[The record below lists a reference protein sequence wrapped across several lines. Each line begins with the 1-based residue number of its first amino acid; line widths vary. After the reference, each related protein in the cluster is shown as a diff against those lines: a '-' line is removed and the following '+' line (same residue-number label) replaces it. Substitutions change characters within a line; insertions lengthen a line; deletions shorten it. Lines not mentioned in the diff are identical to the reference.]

1 MCKSFIKVGL
11 ILVVLMSPWSVQAA
25 GLGKLTVNS
34 SLGQPF
40 KAEVDLIALK
50 KEDIPSLSARL
61 APRDSFRKADV
72 DYAPF
77 FSTFAVSVETRSDG
91 QPYIKIVSSQPVI
104 EPFLSMLIEL
114 NWSSGRLLRE
124 YTVLLDLPETD
135 RPQLALPTTQFV
147 PPIQVAPTEPPSL
160 ESELSIVEKPD
171 APTQNFINDRK
182 TPLQKPIHRKLAP
195 QKAVSQKATPAD
207 LEGVANYGRVK
218 SGDTLI
224 RIARQVATDGVN
236 LNQMLIALH
245 RANRDAFSGNNINR
259 LKAGSILRAP
269 EGSDIAS
276 ISSAEAAREVRAQI
290 SDWNAYRQKLS
301 SASGAASATGGPK
314 QTASGKITT
323 KVEDSSTKLREPSK
337 EVLKLSKGEQ
347 IGAGGKGSSQ
357 ERIHAMEEEVTAKNK
372 ALNEASQRIGLLEK
386 NVGEMQ
392 KLLELKS
399 STMGDAQRRAEN
411 LKPNNASNSAPT
423 EAPQATVS
431 TTPAETEGVASV
443 TPEGDA
449 SAEGSSKPR
458 EEMKAAP
465 EPAAITASVSSALVD
480 DLLQNIEYVGG
491 AVALLLTL
499 IITGSMMGRKK
510 VEPAGLDV
518 IEVTQLTETSSV
530 EEPLQSVEHPPLA
543 VASDKPIPDS
553 PRGLTKSRKNASVDL
568 KIEDDISILPS
579 QTTEGAPLI
588 IPDEGPDQAMV
599 FDLNAPLATAALEV
613 RPTEDSAAFSIDFPV
628 TSEPESESESAS
640 EPELTI
646 DTASEPALD
655 LAPSSDPGLADINLN
670 MGDWAV
676 PTETDPAS
684 TESAHWHDIA
694 TKIDLARAYQEMG
707 DNDGAREILEEVLRE
722 GDAKQQESARA
733 MMSNV

>member
-1 MCKSFIKVGL
+1 VCKSFVKVGL

-40 KAEVDLIALK
+40 KAEIDLIALK

-61 APRDSFRKADV
+61 APRDAFRKADV

-77 FSTFAVSVETRSDG
+77 FSTFAVSVEARSDG
-91 QPYIKIVSSQPVI
+91 QPYIKIISSQPVI

-135 RPQLALPTTQFV
+135 RPQPALPTTQFV

-171 APTQNFINDRK
+171 SPTQNFINDRK
-182 TPLQKPIHRKLAP
+182 TLLQKPIQRKPALQKVAP
-195 QKAVSQKATPAD
+195 QKATPAD
-207 LEGVANYGRVK
+207 LEGVANYGQVK

-224 RIARQVATDGVN
+224 RIARQVAPDGVN

-276 ISSAEAAREVRAQI
+276 ISSTEAAREVRAQI
-290 SDWNAYRQKLS
+290 SDWNAYCQKLA
-301 SASGAASATGGPK
+301 SASGAATATGGPK

-323 KVEDSSTKLREPSK
+323 KVEDSSNKLREPSK

-347 IGAGGKGSSQ
+347 VGAGGKGSSQ

-372 ALNEASQRIGLLEK
+372 ALNEAGQRIGLLEK

-392 KLLELKS
+392 KLLQLKS
-399 STMGDAQRRAEN
+399 STMGDAQKRAEN
-411 LKPNNASNSAPT
+411 LKSNNAPNSAPT
-423 EAPQATVS
+423 GAPQAAVS
-431 TTPAETEGVASV
+431 TTPAETDGGASV
-443 TPEGDA
+443 TPASDA

-458 EEMKAAP
+458 EEIKAAS
-465 EPAAITASVSSALVD
+465 AAIPASVSSSLVD
-480 DLLQNIEYVGG
+480 ELLQNIEYVGG

-499 IITGSMMGRKK
+499 IIAGSMMGRKK
-510 VEPAGLDV
+510 VEPAGSDV
-518 IEVTQLTETSSV
+518 IEVTQLAETSSV
-530 EEPLQSVEHPPLA
+530 EEPLQPVEPTPLV

-553 PRGLTKSRKNASVDL
+553 PRGLTKSRKNAPADL

-579 QTTEGAPLI
+579 QATEGAPLI

-599 FDLNAPLATAALEV
+599 FDLNAPIATAALEV

-628 TSEPESESESAS
+628 TSEPEPESAS
-640 EPELTI
+640 EPESKN

-670 MGDWAV
+670 MGEWAV
-676 PTETDPAS
+676 PIGTDPVS

-722 GDAKQQESARA
+722 GDAQQQESARA